1 MGMTHE
7 GLCQLHEIISRA
19 VIFLPLCSSQ
29 REQSVECSEMV
40 HEADTFTKL
49 KTKGGS
55 LNWALNYMYFLKILG
70 DEKSSASAVN
80 YCHC

>member
-1 MGMTHE
+1 MRITYE

-55 LNWALNYMYFLKILG
+55 LNWALNDNFFFK
-70 DEKSSASAVN
+70 VQ
-80 YCHC
+80 